1 MEHGARH
8 GYIKLS
14 IKLDEPDMKKLSEQV
29 VAHYEMLLQLI
40 L

>member
-1 MEHGARH
+1 MEHGERH